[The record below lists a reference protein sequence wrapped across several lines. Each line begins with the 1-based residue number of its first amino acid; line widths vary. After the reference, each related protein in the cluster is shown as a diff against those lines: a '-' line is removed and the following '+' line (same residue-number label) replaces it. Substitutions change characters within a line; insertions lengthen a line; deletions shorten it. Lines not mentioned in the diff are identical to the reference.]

1 MKLNQLT
8 LTQAL
13 AGIKA
18 QKFSAREVYDACVAA
33 IKEKNPDLHAFLDH
47 TDGSNYQD
55 RGRFHGLPLA
65 IKDNFCT
72 HEFQTRA
79 SSAVLD
85 GFHAPYQATVVNKL
99 AEAGFSFLGKT
110 NMDAWAHGSSTETSD
125 YGPTKNPRNPAHA
138 PGGSSGG
145 SAAAVA
151 ADMCLAALGS
161 ETAGSV
167 RQPAAWCGCVGFRP
181 SYGRAS
187 RYGVIAMASS
197 TDSPGFLAKTT
208 ADAALLTPLICGPDP
223 YDATSS
229 PEKFPDLS
237 PHLATSLKGKKIGF
251 LYLDIP
257 GLESTRAYYE
267 QAWRDLEKLGAQVS
281 AATARDPQEA
291 IGVYTVVQR
300 SEVASNLGRYD
311 GLRYGHTRD
320 HFGAEARRR
329 IMLGTFLLS
338 QGYADKYY
346 VQAQKVRTLF
356 MQDFAR
362 LFSEFDILVSPVSPS
377 FAKTLGSSEGNA
389 LFGELEDI
397 FVEPSAICG
406 LPAGSVPCYHDP
418 ATNLYLGL
426 NIMAPFH
433 HETDV
438 IEVMSAFETGTHWNS
453 WHNQEK

>member
-1 MKLNQLT
+1 M
-8 LTQAL
+8 
-13 AGIKA
+13 
-18 QKFSAREVYDACVAA
+18 
-33 IKEKNPDLHAFLDH
+33 
-47 TDGSNYQD
+47 
-55 RGRFHGLPLA
+55 
-65 IKDNFCT
+65 
-72 HEFQTRA
+72 
-79 SSAVLD
+79 
-85 GFHAPYQATVVNKL
+85 
-99 AEAGFSFLGKT
+99 
-110 NMDAWAHGSSTETSD
+110 
-125 YGPTKNPRNPAHA
+125 
-138 PGGSSGG
+138 
-145 SAAAVA
+145 
-151 ADMCLAALGS
+151 
-161 ETAGSV
+161 
-167 RQPAAWCGCVGFRP
+167 
-181 SYGRAS
+181 
-187 RYGVIAMASS
+187 
-197 TDSPGFLAKTT
+197 
-208 ADAALLTPLICGPDP
+208 
-223 YDATSS
+223 
-229 PEKFPDLS
+229 
-237 PHLATSLKGKKIGF
+237 
-251 LYLDIP
+251 YLDIP

-438 IEVMSAFETGTHWNS
+438 IEVMSAFETGTH
-453 WHNQEK
+453 